1 MSLPLG
7 TALPN
12 FTLAPNITPG
22 SHDTFMP
29 ETNET
34 TESPWRAGWESA
46 RQLFWPG
53 LVLQSM
59 ALALVL
65 AYYFV
70 PAAQG
75 IFTQIGAWRSA
86 GGFLFSATSTALCG
100 GVLPFMYLR
109 WNSSTRATHPWSQL
123 TFFVLYWAWKGAEVD
138 LLYRSLDWLFG
149 HTANF
154 QTVAA
159 KVLVDQLI
167 YNPCYATP
175 VSSICYAWKNAG
187 FRWAPVGADLR
198 AGRWYLRRVVP
209 VQLALGCVW
218 FPVVSCVYALPPAL
232 QIPLFNVV
240 LCFWS
245 LLFAAITSRQAKS
258 STANGRE

>member
-1 MSLPLG
+1 MAAS
-7 TALPN
+7 N
-12 FTLAPNITPG
+12 LA
-22 SHDTFMP
+22 S
-29 ETNET
+29 
-34 TESPWRAGWESA
+34 ESPGRAGWESA

-53 LVLQSM
+53 LVLQST

-70 PAAQG
+70 PAAHG
-75 IFTQIGAWRSA
+75 LFAWIAAWKEA
-86 GGFLFSATSTALCG
+86 GGFIFSAISTAFCG
-100 GVLPFMYLR
+100 GVLPFLYLR
-109 WNSSTRATHPWSQL
+109 WNPATRTAHPWSQL
-123 TFFVLYWAWKGAEVD
+123 TFFILFWAWKGAEID
-138 LLYRSLDWLFG
+138 LLYRSLDWVFG
-149 HTANF
+149 HNPDF

-175 VSSICYAWKNAG
+175 FSSIFYAWKNAG
-187 FRWAPVGADLR
+187 FRWAPIRADLQ
-198 AGRWYLRRVVP
+198 AGRWYMRRVVP

-218 FPVVSCVYALPPAL
+218 FPVVICVYALPPAL

-258 STANGRE
+258 